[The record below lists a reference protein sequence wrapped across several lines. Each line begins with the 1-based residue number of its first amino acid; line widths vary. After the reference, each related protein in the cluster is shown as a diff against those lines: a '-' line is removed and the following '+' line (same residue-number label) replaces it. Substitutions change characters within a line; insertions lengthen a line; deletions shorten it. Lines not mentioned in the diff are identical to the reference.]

1 MLPSKF
7 FFLYYSIFFC
17 NFAFKI
23 LPKIMKK
30 ILLLLLFF
38 PLISN
43 ASFPVEQ
50 SNDERDVSVLTIT
63 EQLIDDNLFYPESV
77 FCNNF
82 ANISFYFGVFWYF
95 NAMIGSQLKYM
106 SSEEI
111 LGEVLM
117 ILASIYSVLSFM
129 SGVTGLFI
137 GEKRWQSLFGILLSI
152 PGLILTWLL
161 MKYGFDFYE

>member
-1 MLPSKF
+1 
-7 FFLYYSIFFC
+7 
-17 NFAFKI
+17 
-23 LPKIMKK
+23 MKK

-50 SNDERDVSVLTIT
+50 SNTERDVSVLPLT
-63 EQLIDDNLFYPESV
+63 EQLIDDNLFEPESG

-129 SGVTGLFI
+129 AGVTGLFI
-137 GEKRWQSLFGILLSI
+137 GEKRWQSIFGILLSI

-161 MKYGFDFYE
+161 IKYGFDFYE